1 MTIPK
6 IVLDGNGFK
15 NVDKGSINS
24 ALHGKQG
31 GRNLSI
37 DLQMDETH
45 VISSKQTHHTSKH
58 ILLQQQYIKWQT
70 HRKCILSSKRQV
82 VHCSG
87 N

>member
-1 MTIPK
+1 MALKMSTKAALILLCMESK
-6 IVLDGNGFK
+6 GNK
-15 NVDKGSINS
+15 
-24 ALHGKQG
+24 
-31 GRNLSI
+31 NLSI

-58 ILLQQQYIKWQT
+58 ILLQQQYIKCQT